1 MPAAYISLGVIST
14 PEEAARLREM
24 DGDNP
29 YLAAI
34 EAEIVRYAKLPEKI
48 PGTGL
53 PGTEV
58 PGAGL
63 PGTEAP
69 GAGAPGA
76 EVPGAEAPGQAGG
89 N

>member
-1 MPAAYISLGVIST
+1 MPAAYLSLGVIST

-24 DGDNP
+24 DGENP

-48 PGTGL
+48 PGT
-53 PGTEV
+53 EV
-58 PGAGL
+58 PGAGSPGTGL
-63 PGTEAP
+63 PGAEVTGAGAP

-76 EVPGAEAPGQAGG
+76 EGPGQAGG